1 MSAMKH
7 LLLAAVAAA
16 GLLLV
21 PGRAEACMIA
31 DAREALI
38 HSALPRPLPRGTI
51 IADVVFEDVD
61 ENRLHRDGIRVR
73 IRRLIQG
80 DVHGTTMIVRQ
91 RIQSSCGDPF
101 VNGTAG
107 LIVAI
112 PVETLAGETV
122 VAPIEAT
129 RIDRYRLP
137 DGFQLRA
144 PAAGAVRLRL

>member
-1 MSAMKH
+1 MKH
-7 LLLAAVAAA
+7 VLPVLAAAA

-31 DAREALI
+31 DAQEALI
-38 HSALPRPLPRGTI
+38 HSALPTPLPRGTI
-51 IADVVFEDVD
+51 VADVLFEDAN
-61 ENRLHRDGIRVR
+61 ENRLHHDGIRVR

-91 RIQSSCGDPF
+91 RLQSSCDNPF
-101 VNGTAG
+101 ANGTAG

-122 VAPIEAT
+122 VAPIAVT